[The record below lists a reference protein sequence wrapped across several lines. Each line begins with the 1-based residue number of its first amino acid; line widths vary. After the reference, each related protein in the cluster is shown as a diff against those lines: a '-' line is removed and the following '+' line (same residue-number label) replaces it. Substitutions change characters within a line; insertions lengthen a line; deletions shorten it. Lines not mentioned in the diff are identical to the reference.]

1 MSEQKVQKTLKQTET
16 QSFWLGVTSALA
28 VIFALLLW
36 GVIADKVSFGDGG
49 SNTNVVKVDK
59 NVQVDPT
66 LPPAPQAAPAA
77 DADIVI
83 TEISDTDWVRG
94 DKDAKISIVEFSDID
109 CPFCSRHHD
118 TMNQLLEK
126 YDGQVNWVY
135 RHLPLPQLHP
145 EARTKALAAEC
156 VGNLGGNDMF
166 WEYMDGLFTSS
177 APDEITAEAKK
188 LGLNMVAFQACV
200 DEERY
205 ADKVDADM
213 ADAAA
218 SGGNGTPHNIVVI
231 GDELTALKGAQPI
244 TEFSRLIDAA
254 LAQE

>member
-1 MSEQKVQKTLKQTET
+1 MSEQKQQKTLKQTET

-36 GVIADKVSFGDGG
+36 GVIANKISFGDGG
-49 SNTNVVKVDK
+49 GTTNVVKVDK
-59 NVQVDPT
+59 EVQVDPT
-66 LPPAPQAAPAA
+66 LPPA
-77 DADIVI
+77 IVI
-83 TEISDTDWVRG
+83 AEVTEKDWVRG
-94 DKDAKISIVEFSDID
+94 DKDAPITIVEFSDID

-118 TMNQLLEK
+118 TMTQLLEK
-126 YDGQVNWVY
+126 YDGQVNWVF

-145 EARTKALAAEC
+145 EARAKALAAEC
-156 VGNLGGNDMF
+156 VGNLGGNEMF
-166 WEYMDGLFTSS
+166 WQYMDGLFASS
-177 APDEITAEAKK
+177 APDELTAEAKK

-213 ADAAA
+213 ADAQA

-231 GDELTALKGAQPI
+231 GDELTAMKGAQPI